1 MSVAIEAL
9 TNQVSCTALLDLI
22 YSQLHDHRAGA
33 SIGCLGAIAEFHAS
47 NAHFSRGDKT
57 LTAVSA
63 DGALAVRLA
72 GDESVCA
79 YEVPSTHSD
88 AWQYGIALLAPG
100 RRGPARG
107 TLTELGADGDALAQ
121 DSRALPL
128 FDLGLAMPNVDYC
141 VRSADPHVIA
151 VLRAHCGETVVTAG
165 HPLQAILIDASPTR
179 VVMSPVA
186 RIEVYQT
193 IARDRTP
200 HGSHTHLLPDLL
212 SRRRTHA
219 AHLPLPDGAL
229 PLMTL
234 HPENPV
240 FDDEGRRR
248 TFDAA
253 AFQRFEALLAQHGL
267 PEYVTAKSRHR
278 ATIAAGHV
286 LDPHSRPR
294 TRMARAAL
302 RTVLRQAPY
311 LGSVSNDDAAR
322 G

>member
-1 MSVAIEAL
+1 M
-9 TNQVSCTALLDLI
+9 
-22 YSQLHDHRAGA
+22 
-33 SIGCLGAIAEFHAS
+33 CL
-47 NAHFSRGDKT
+47 R
-57 LTAVSA
+57 
-63 DGALAVRLA
+63 GALRPWRRL
-72 GDESVCA
+72 
-79 YEVPSTHSD
+79 
-88 AWQYGIALLAPG
+88 QYGIALLAPG

-107 TLTELGADGDALAQ
+107 TLTELGADCEALAQ

-141 VRSADPHVIA
+141 VRSADPRVIA

-165 HPLQAILIDASPTR
+165 HPLQAILIDTSPTR

-219 AHLPLPDGAL
+219 ANLPLPGGAL

-248 TFDAA
+248 NFDAA

-267 PEYVTAKSRHR
+267 SEYVTAKSRHR
-278 ATIAAGHV
+278 AAIAAGQV
-286 LDPHSRPR
+286 LDPRSAPR
-294 TRMARAAL
+294 TRIGRTAL
-302 RTVLRQAPY
+302 RMVLRQAPY
-311 LGSVSNDDAAR
+311 FGSGHDDAAR